1 MARRS
6 FSFGASEELK
16 CLDGLKRFEIETD
29 SGAVDVCY
37 AARVVTDSIFLP
49 WRIYVKDY
57 VFSKDGDTYYVPSED
72 NINYFQAN
80 GELPNT
86 IPEYSLTKV
95 DIVSGNFLWI
105 GLGFLLLYVGIS
117 SFFEKDETKVKD

>member
-1 MARRS
+1 M
-6 FSFGASEELK
+6 
-16 CLDGLKRFEIETD
+16 CGLVGICGKVNFDRNK
-29 SGAVDVCY
+29 
-37 AARVVTDSIFLP
+37 VVNQMISQLSHRGP
-49 WRIYVKDY
+49 
-57 VFSKDGDTYYVPSED
+57 D

-117 SFFEKDETKVKD
+117 SFFEKDEPKDKD